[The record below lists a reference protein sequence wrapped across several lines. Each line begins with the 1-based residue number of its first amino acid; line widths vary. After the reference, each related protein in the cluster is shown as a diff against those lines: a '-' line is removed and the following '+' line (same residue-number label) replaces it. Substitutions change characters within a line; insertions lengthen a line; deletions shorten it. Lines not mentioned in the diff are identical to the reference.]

1 MTLTER
7 KKKILC
13 HMKYL
18 LDAKKYLLA
27 NNKSLEAQKEIKY
40 NRRYDG
46 FLIEIGS
53 IEIESPVVGGT
64 DADWIRLCYDDVYLF
79 LCDDGSEWYQL
90 DPLGEYGGE
99 LIDVR
104 SYDDF
109 VSKLKSITYDLEKYY
124 EW

>member
-1 MTLTER
+1 MMLTER
-7 KKKILC
+7 KKEILC

-18 LDAKKYLLA
+18 LDVREYLLV
-27 NNKSLEAQKEIKY
+27 NNKSLEAQREIKD

-46 FLIEIGS
+46 FLIEI
-53 IEIESPVVGGT
+53 ESSLVGGT

-79 LCDDGSEWYQL
+79 LYDDGTERYQL
-90 DPLGEYGGE
+90 DPLSEYGGE
-99 LIDVR
+99 LIDVM

-109 VSKLKSITYDLEKYY
+109 VSELKSITYDLEKYY